1 MNQQR
6 AISFEHILISFFSY
20 FLNSYKAFH
29 FLTTLIITGVIIYEN
44 NNR

>member
-1 MNQQR
+1 MSQQR
-6 AISFEHILISFFSY
+6 AISYEHISISFFSY
-20 FLNSYKAFH
+20 LLDSYKAFH